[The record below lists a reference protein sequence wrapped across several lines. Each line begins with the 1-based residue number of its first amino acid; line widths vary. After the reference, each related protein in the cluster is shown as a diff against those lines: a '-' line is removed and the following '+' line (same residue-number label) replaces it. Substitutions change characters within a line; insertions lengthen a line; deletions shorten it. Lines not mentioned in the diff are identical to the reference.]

1 MGVDVR
7 LGDKD
12 AEADGLGGLLAD
24 GAALSDGAALA
35 DAAGDGEDA
44 AV

>member
-24 GAALSDGAALA
+24 GAALGLA